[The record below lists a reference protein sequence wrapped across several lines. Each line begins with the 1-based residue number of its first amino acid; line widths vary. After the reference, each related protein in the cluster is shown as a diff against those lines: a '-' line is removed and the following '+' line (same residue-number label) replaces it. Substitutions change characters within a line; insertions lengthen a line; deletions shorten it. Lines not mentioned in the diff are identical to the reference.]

1 MSGINKYVDEG
12 GVPLIG
18 YDGDSMIDIESEADG
33 DTYLRTVARL
43 TELKYFDQ
51 IHEYEVRRHCLLR
64 IIPPFWYYW
73 RFLFIRFN
81 WFVVFILYLSFV
93 IILPAVGAGFGVKT
107 YRTPSIFRLEG
118 FGCLN
123 VPNLTFEYYFQPLV
137 GVCNVSAPQTL
148 HSGNCLL
155 WSDTTFWQEFNDPE
169 DAHDYKKYGAWVRFI
184 FYYSVFLSGVGRII
198 EAMIA
203 LIYNSF
209 RRPTTN
215 SSKRGCSL
223 SDYSINVTFAITNL
237 INWAALATSWFCYAM
252 MANFGGHSDLIYQPS
267 AWQQFYFCQDVD
279 RTPLSPLVFL
289 TVATMCGCVHLL
301 ITMAP
306 TFGYVR
312 AAILGPCC
320 PACR

>member
-123 VPNLTFEYYFQPLV
+123 VPNLTFEYYFQLWLEFATFQHPKRCTPGIACC
-137 GVCNVSAPQTL
+137 GVTL
-148 HSGNCLL
+148 LFGKNSMTRKMHM
-155 WSDTTFWQEFNDPE
+155 TT
-169 DAHDYKKYGAWVRFI
+169 K
-184 FYYSVFLSGVGRII
+184 S
-198 EAMIA
+198 
-203 LIYNSF
+203 
-209 RRPTTN
+209 
-215 SSKRGCSL
+215 
-223 SDYSINVTFAITNL
+223 
-237 INWAALATSWFCYAM
+237 
-252 MANFGGHSDLIYQPS
+252 
-267 AWQQFYFCQDVD
+267 
-279 RTPLSPLVFL
+279 
-289 TVATMCGCVHLL
+289 TV
-301 ITMAP
+301 
-306 TFGYVR
+306 
-312 AAILGPCC
+312 LG
-320 PACR
+320 